1 MSLLNAYLDTFINLN
16 HPYTKYT
23 DGHLS
28 LLIRSPLVGPYAL
41 TVEPNNYSV
50 ISAQENA
57 ALKIACFNIHVYHR
71 SMDCKASDKS
81 L

>member
-28 LLIRSPLVGPYAL
+28 LLIRSSLVGPYAP

-50 ISAQENA
+50 ISVQENA
-57 ALKIACFNIHVYHR
+57 ALKNCVFQDTCIT
-71 SMDCKASDKS
+71 
-81 L
+81 